1 MATRRLLQFVGAFL
15 PALLFALHVSGA
27 MTAQA
32 AQSSV
37 TIQGFA
43 FSPTPLTVQVGDTVT
58 WTNMDSAPHNA
69 TANNGGFKTPDLQ
82 QGQSASVTVTTPGT
96 YTYICTIHPNMKATL
111 IVQAATTGTTPGL
124 PSTGGGGMA
133 THSIGLPTM
142 ALSIVGLS
150 LLLALGV
157 IVARRR
163 FAR

>member
-1 MATRRLLQFVGAFL
+1 MVTRRVLRFVGALL
-15 PALLFALHVSGA
+15 PALLLAFHLSGA

-37 TIQGFA
+37 TIKGFA
-43 FSPTPLTVQVGDTVT
+43 FSPTPLTVNVGDTVT
-58 WTNMDSAPHNA
+58 WTNMDTAPHNA
-69 TANNGGFKTPDLQ
+69 TADNGGFKTADMQ

-133 THSIGLPTM
+133 TRSIGLPVLG
-142 ALSIVGLS
+142 LSVVGLG
-150 LLLALGV
+150 LLLALGT
-157 IVARRR
+157 ILARRR

>member
-1 MATRRLLQFVGAFL
+1 MVTRRLLQFAVAFL
-15 PALLFALHVSGA
+15 PAILLVWHFSGE
-27 MTAQA
+27 MSAQA

-43 FSPTPLTVQVGDTVT
+43 FNPTPLTVNVGDTVT
-58 WTNMDSAPHNA
+58 WTNMDTAPHNA
-69 TANNGGFKTPDLQ
+69 TADNGGFKTADMQ

-96 YTYICTIHPNMKATL
+96 YSYICTIHPNMKATL

-133 THSIGLPTM
+133 TRSIGLPVLG
-142 ALSIVGLS
+142 LSVVGLG
-150 LLLALGV
+150 LLLALGR
-157 IVARRR
+157 ILARRR